1 LSQTYFVHSYKKA
14 GEKICFSGINQS
26 PIFLKPIIP
35 SFHYSIIPIG
45 AKPLSSKV
53 YLGDEIMEIRKEQ
66 STSGPS
72 PPLHDAW
79 PCGWRAKIGA
89 ILPSV
94 DLITPLENQI
104 VLPRGVA
111 SLHTRVMLKETTP
124 EALKKSSEE
133 VLYAAELLA
142 TVNPDVITYHCTSG
156 TIIKG
161 AEYERDLIQKIEEV
175 SGAKATS
182 MAFAITKAFEFLN
195 VKKIIVVSPYLDEI
209 VDAEERYFE
218 SFGFETVLSETMR
231 IPDPLA
237 VMARPP
243 WENYHFALNA
253 YHKAPEVDLILISCG
268 ALRSIE
274 IIEHLELQTGKPVV
288 SSNLC
293 DVWHCL
299 KLAGIKEPIYGC
311 GSLLAKE
318 R

>member
-1 LSQTYFVHSYKKA
+1 METKK
-14 GEKICFSGINQS
+14 K
-26 PIFLKPIIP
+26 
-35 SFHYSIIPIG
+35 
-45 AKPLSSKV
+45 
-53 YLGDEIMEIRKEQ
+53 Q

-72 PPLHDAW
+72 PPTHDAW
-79 PCGWRAKIGA
+79 PPWWRAKIGA

-94 DLITPLENQI
+94 DLVTLHENQF

-111 SLHTRVMLKETTP
+111 VQPTRVMLKETTP

-142 TVNPDVITYHCTSG
+142 TVNPDVVTYHCTSG

-161 AEYERDLIQKIEEV
+161 AEYERDLIHKITEI

-182 MAFAITKAFEFLN
+182 MAFAITKAFEFLDA
-195 VKKIIVVSPYLDEI
+195 KKIIVVSPYLDEI
-209 VDAEERYFE
+209 VEAEERYFE
-218 SFGFETVLSETMR
+218 SFGFKTVLSETMR

-243 WENYHFALNA
+243 WENYRFTLNA
-253 YHKAPEVDLILISCG
+253 YNKAPEADLTLISCG

-274 IIEHLELQTGKPVV
+274 IIEHLELQTEKPVV